1 MIKQAKNYFS
11 ITGILLDAI
20 LMSVPTYVFTGSF
33 KLEII
38 LALTVILQLLGF
50 GIEYYQ
56 LNEKY
61 NPHKF
66 KKKDKEK
73 VVDELQDIAEDKK

>member
-1 MIKQAKNYFS
+1 MIKEAKNYFS
-11 ITGILLDAI
+11 LTGILVDAI
-20 LMSVPTYVFTGSF
+20 LVSVPTYIFTGSF

-38 LALTVILQLLGF
+38 LLLTVILQLLGF
-50 GIEYYQ
+50 GIHYYQ

-61 NPHKF
+61 NPEKF